1 MSLEEQISDWI
12 SNYLK
17 KNDLK
22 TLVIGI
28 SGGIDSAVS
37 STLCAMTGF
46 NTKLVIMPIHQN
58 IDETKRGMNHCN
70 FLKNKFKNIEIIK
83 SDMTHI
89 YKKFT
94 NKIPGKFQNKVS
106 LANTRARLRMT
117 MLYMIAGGSNGIVV
131 GTGNKVEDFGV
142 GFFTKY
148 GDGGV
153 DISPIA
159 DLMKS
164 EVYELAHKLKINQEI
179 IDAVPTD
186 GLWDDGRSDEDQLG
200 ISYDDLEWAMIY
212 KEGTINK
219 RQSNILKIYNKHR
232 KHNLHK
238 MKEIPVFKK

>member
-117 MLYMIAGGSNGIVV
+117 M
-131 GTGNKVEDFGV
+131 
-142 GFFTKY
+142 
-148 GDGGV
+148 
-153 DISPIA
+153 
-159 DLMKS
+159 
-164 EVYELAHKLKINQEI
+164 
-179 IDAVPTD
+179 
-186 GLWDDGRSDEDQLG
+186 
-200 ISYDDLEWAMIY
+200 
-212 KEGTINK
+212 
-219 RQSNILKIYNKHR
+219 
-232 KHNLHK
+232 
-238 MKEIPVFKK
+238 